1 MFTIVLLEPQIP
13 PNTGS
18 TGRLCGATNTSLH
31 IVGKLGLSTWY
42 DFGPQF
48 FKRGLIVIKEV
59 GILSSVW
66 LFILYP
72 LVLALG
78 YILGDKI
85 YNLF

>member
-1 MFTIVLLEPQIP
+1 MLRVYIIGVCILLIAIIANVIVEKI
-13 PNTGS
+13 
-18 TGRLCGATNTSLH
+18 
-31 IVGKLGLSTWY
+31 GLSTWY

>member
-1 MFTIVLLEPQIP
+1 MLRVYIIGISILLIAIIS
-13 PNTGS
+13 NVV
-18 TGRLCGATNTSLH
+18 
-31 IVGKLGLSTWY
+31 VGKLGISTWY

-48 FKRGLIVIKEV
+48 FKRGLIVLKEV
-59 GILSSVW
+59 GVLSSVW

-85 YNLF
+85 YNLFW

>member
-1 MFTIVLLEPQIP
+1 MLRIYIIGVCILLIAIIF
-13 PNTGS
+13 NVVV
-18 TGRLCGATNTSLH
+18 A
-31 IVGKLGLSTWY
+31 KLGVSTWY

-48 FKRGLIVIKEV
+48 FKRGLTVIKEV
-59 GILSSVW
+59 GFLSSVW

>member
-1 MFTIVLLEPQIP
+1 MLRIYIIGICILLIAIIANIIV
-13 PNTGS
+13 
-18 TGRLCGATNTSLH
+18 GRLG
-31 IVGKLGLSTWY
+31 ISTWY

-48 FKRGLIVIKEV
+48 FRRGFIVLKEV
-59 GILSSVW
+59 GFFSSVW

-78 YILGDKI
+78 YIVGDKI

>member
-1 MFTIVLLEPQIP
+1 MLRIYIIGICILLIAIIANIIV
-13 PNTGS
+13 
-18 TGRLCGATNTSLH
+18 GRLG
-31 IVGKLGLSTWY
+31 ISTWY

-48 FKRGLIVIKEV
+48 FKRGFIVMKEV
-59 GILSSVW
+59 GFFSSVW

-78 YILGDKI
+78 YIVGDKI

>member
-1 MFTIVLLEPQIP
+1 MFRIYIIGVCILLIAIIV
-13 PNTGS
+13 NV
-18 TGRLCGATNTSLH
+18 
-31 IVGKLGLSTWY
+31 IVGKIGLSTWY

-48 FKRGLIVIKEV
+48 FKRGLIVLKEV
-59 GILSSVW
+59 GVLSSVW

>member
-1 MFTIVLLEPQIP
+1 MLRIYIIGICILLIAIIANIIV
-13 PNTGS
+13 
-18 TGRLCGATNTSLH
+18 GRLG
-31 IVGKLGLSTWY
+31 ISTWY

-48 FKRGLIVIKEV
+48 FRRGFIVLKEV
-59 GILSSVW
+59 GFFSSVW

>member
-1 MFTIVLLEPQIP
+1 MLRIYIIGICILLIAIIANIIV
-13 PNTGS
+13 
-18 TGRLCGATNTSLH
+18 GRLG
-31 IVGKLGLSTWY
+31 ISTWY

-48 FKRGLIVIKEV
+48 FKRGFIVLKEV
-59 GILSSVW
+59 GFSSSVW

-78 YILGDKI
+78 YIVGDKI

>member
-1 MFTIVLLEPQIP
+1 MLRIYIIGVCILLIAIIF
-13 PNTGS
+13 NVI
-18 TGRLCGATNTSLH
+18 A
-31 IVGKLGLSTWY
+31 GKLGISTWY

-48 FKRGLIVIKEV
+48 FKRGFIVMKEV
-59 GILSSVW
+59 GFFSSVW

-78 YILGDKI
+78 YIIGDRV